1 MKDKSK
7 IIIIVVIAILLIL
20 LVAANSTNKKKTKEE
35 EQKKVE
41 DILTKAENDSK
52 SISDNEKRQFT
63 NIDIDKF
70 IEDYQSSEYN
80 IVLIAS
86 PTCHYCEL
94 AEPILQNIAYVNDLN
109 IEYLDISTL
118 NDEENSRLNNCDEFF
133 KGGVGTPLLLILGDN
148 SIINKVD
155 GLVDRSTYMDFFI
168 KTNIIR

>member
-52 SISDNEKRQFT
+52 SISDN
-63 NIDIDKF
+63 DKF